1 MRWFLRQLQGIFFCP
16 HGCFCYNSGIG
27 EEDDDEDGDDAGFL
41 YAGVIPGRC
50 CILLGL
56 FCYLRS
62 LRKRRERD
70 RVCVYVCVCVC
81 VRERERER
89 ERERGDSRVVSD
101 LLFGVVLQGLICGE
115 GTSNCLR
122 LSRSRWGFRAGRRK
136 GDLRLGRT

>member
-89 ERERGDSRVVSD
+89 ERERRFESC
-101 LLFGVVLQGLICGE
+101 Q
-115 GTSNCLR
+115 
-122 LSRSRWGFRAGRRK
+122 
-136 GDLRLGRT
+136 